1 MSESQKNAAK
11 LINKLK
17 SLLEAELIAD
27 KEKNDLPE
35 SSMQTLQ
42 EKGILT
48 INFNA
53 TGT

>member
-11 LINKLK
+11 LINK
-17 SLLEAELIAD
+17 LEAELIAD

-42 EKGILT
+42 EKGTLITNLK
-48 INFNA
+48 A